1 MLVVIPEFLSR
12 IIALLL
18 TETVHDTRLNP
29 PSLAIT
35 EAALYQL
42 SNVLDSSCFTL
53 LGPHLVLQIGPVEA
67 GQEPLGL
74 LHTQLIEDVTS
85 HSGGGC
91 GC

>member
-1 MLVVIPEFLSR
+1 MLVFVPKFLSR

-18 TETVHDTRLNP
+18 TETVHNTRLNP
-29 PSLAIT
+29 PSLTIT

-42 SNVLDSSCFTL
+42 GNVLHSSCFAL
-53 LGPHLVLQIGPVEA
+53 LAPHLVLQIGPVEA

-74 LHTQLIEDVTS
+74 LHTQLMEDITS